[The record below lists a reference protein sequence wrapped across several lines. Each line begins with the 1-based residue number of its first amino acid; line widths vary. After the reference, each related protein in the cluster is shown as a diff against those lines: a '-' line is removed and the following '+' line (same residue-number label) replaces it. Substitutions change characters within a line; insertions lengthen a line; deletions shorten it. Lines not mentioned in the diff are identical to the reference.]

1 MSNKKTM
8 LQSKPTETHARSIAK
23 AIIYRV
29 LIIISVFI
37 ITYATTRRLADTAS
51 ITGLTAISGTIIYY
65 LYERVWSRIKW
76 GRTK

>member
-1 MSNKKTM
+1 MSTKKPVIT
-8 LQSKPTETHARSIAK
+8 SKPTETHTRSVVK
-23 AIIYRV
+23 AIVYR
-29 LIIISVFI
+29 LIIVISIFT

-76 GRTK
+76 GRIK

>member
-1 MSNKKTM
+1 MSTKKPIIS
-8 LQSKPTETHARSIAK
+8 SKPTETHARSLIK
-23 AIIYRV
+23 AIIYRI
-29 LIIISVFI
+29 LIILSVFI